1 MDLNVRILHED
12 DRGIAIV
19 LSQSFQSCD
28 PFYDAECRM
37 LWKRCRVGCLSKEQ
51 GFLPRGRAHRRAV
64 DQAAPADAPEVTN
77 SFQPLCITL

>member
-12 DRGIAIV
+12 DGGIAIV

-37 LWKRCRVGCLSKEQ
+37 LSKRCRAGYLSKASAS
-51 GFLPRGRAHRRAV
+51 GSRTDV
-64 DQAAPADAPEVTN
+64 DQVAPADAREVTN
-77 SFQPLCITL
+77 SFQLLRITL

>member
-37 LWKRCRVGCLSKEQ
+37 LSKRCRLPKQ
-51 GFLPRGRAHRRAV
+51 GFLPRDRAHRRA
-64 DQAAPADAPEVTN
+64 DAPEITN
-77 SFQPLCITL
+77 SFQLLRTYRYFMA